1 MDRLNRSRLFMC
13 SCVALVT
20 TSMVFS
26 IRADILDALG
36 GDFHLTKEQIGV
48 ILSPAFLGFTLSILI
63 GGSLVDFFGMRRLL
77 LLSSLGFALADT
89 VARLRTQGAS
99 WAAIADELGIGEGTV
114 RRHANLQH
122 QHSRSV

>member
-1 MDRLNRSRLFMC
+1 MC